1 LSLLEG
7 QGKVS
12 EVTFVETPY
21 STSYIHCSVQ
31 CFLFILR
38 PSPSSSSALK
48 FFNTSLLGPVT
59 MRSSLWAA
67 SVLCATALSAPT
79 YSTSAAARSVEMRVL
94 SGYFQLLGRKVQD
107 EKNMAQAPVC
117 NMNNA
122 VMPIACK
129 LLNFHAT
136 IQSN

>member
-1 LSLLEG
+1 
-7 QGKVS
+7 
-12 EVTFVETPY
+12 
-21 STSYIHCSVQ
+21 
-31 CFLFILR
+31 
-38 PSPSSSSALK
+38 
-48 FFNTSLLGPVT
+48 

-67 SVLCATALSAPT
+67 SVLCATALSALT
-79 YSTSAAARSVEMRVL
+79 YSTSAGARPVEMRVL